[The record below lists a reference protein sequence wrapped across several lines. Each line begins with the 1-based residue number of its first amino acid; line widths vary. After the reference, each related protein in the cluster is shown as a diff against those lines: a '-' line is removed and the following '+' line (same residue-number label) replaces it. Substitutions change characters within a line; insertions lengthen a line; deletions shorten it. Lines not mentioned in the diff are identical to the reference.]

1 VRASLYRVLSER
13 GHDATSLDPWYFP
26 SDTAYREVLEKAGFK
41 VESIGLFPRMTYLSN
56 GLKPWLAVFTRQ
68 SMLSEMSDTE
78 AEEILEEVVKECEV
92 DMKDERGRWCLMYV
106 RLRFRAIK
114 PAN

>member
-1 VRASLYRVLSER
+1 LRASLHRVLSER
-13 GHDATSLDPWYFP
+13 GHDAASLDPWYFP
-26 SDTAYREVLEKAGFK
+26 SDTAYRKLLEKAGFK

-56 GLKPWLAVFTRQ
+56 GLKPWLELFTRQ

-92 DMKDERGRWCLMYV
+92 DMKNEQGQWCLMYV
-106 RLRFRAIK
+106 RLRFKAIK
-114 PAN
+114 RAN